1 MSGKDDMED
10 GELSDN
16 SNEDGPLFQYNP
28 LQRPVAPKPGSFSKT
43 AVDDDE
49 YDSDDAP
56 PDLDHDSGSD
66 SDSELNKPRA
76 KQSRSGLWARR
87 DALVVEDG
95 GGDTFRQMAQAFQAQ
110 RDAQGLNK
118 RKKKNNVWGS
128 FIQEE
133 ALNAEVAGSLGVG
146 KTLASLNSDRGAETY
161 DFTQIAK
168 ERRAEERRQKQEEK
182 QKKGTQLDDDM
193 DSYWSKKDD
202 DIDNDLEQDSPKDD
216 VMDDTTSKDD
226 ESDRRGTKRSV
237 RDRLGDKKVRLDRYK
252 NEVLPAPGKPRQI
265 PDIAE
270 DSLIE
275 GSDDDFGKEIAD
287 RLQEEKPEMIVD
299 LVRILGRRAVWE
311 YFQKTQKVESEG
323 GMMIN
328 NGARRRTAGGV
339 FCHLLRSAEGETA
352 EKAKE
357 FFRES
362 QKSEQKRRILLA
374 KSKKKK
380 KFEDEMEEFLARK
393 REIAEEKKV
402 KDNEETMEDDSVKE
416 EEEELKPLPNILS
429 MIASSLNPNH
439 TPKETTRPAVDRVT
453 SFKEPDAP
461 PNSVERV
468 DRNLIDYEEDDFL
481 SSNNETEDIELF

>member
-1 MSGKDDMED
+1 MSGKEEMED

-16 SNEDGPLFQYNP
+16 SNDDGPLFQYNP
-28 LQRPVAPKPGSFSKT
+28 LQRPMAPKPGSFSKT
-43 AVDDDE
+43 ALDDS
-49 YDSDDAP
+49 SDTES
-56 PDLDHDSGSD
+56 PDISHDSGSD
-66 SDSELNKPRA
+66 SDSELNKPKA
-76 KQSRSGLWARR
+76 KQSRTGLWARR

-118 RKKKNNVWGS
+118 KKKKNNVWGS
-128 FIQEE
+128 LIQEE
-133 ALNAEVAGSLGVG
+133 ALNDEVAGSLGVG
-146 KTLASLNSDRGAETY
+146 KSLKDLNSDRGAETY

-168 ERRAEERRQKQEEK
+168 ERRAEERRQRQAEK
-182 QKKGTQLDDDM
+182 QKKGTQLDDEM
-193 DSYWSKKDD
+193 DSYWIKKDD
-202 DIDNDLEQDSPKDD
+202 DISDVIELDSPKDD
-216 VMDDTTSKDD
+216 IMDDTTSKED
-226 ESDRRGTKRSV
+226 EGDRRGTKRSV
-237 RDRLGDKKVRLDRYK
+237 KDRLGDRKVRMDRYK

-275 GSDDDFGKEIAD
+275 GSDDDFSKEIAD
-287 RLQEEKPEMIVD
+287 RLQEEKSEMIVD

-311 YFQKTQKVESEG
+311 YFQKTQKIESEG
-323 GMMIN
+323 GIMIN

-339 FCHLLRSAEGETA
+339 FCHLLRSDEGETA

-357 FFRES
+357 YFRES
-362 QKSEQKRRILLA
+362 QKTEQKRRILLA
-374 KSKKKK
+374 RSKKKK
-380 KFEDEMEEFLARK
+380 KFEDEMEDFLARK
-393 REIAEEKKV
+393 REIAEEKKI
-402 KDNEETMEDDSVKE
+402 KENEETMEDDLVKE

-429 MIASSLNPNH
+429 MIASSLNPNN
-439 TPKETTRPAVDRVT
+439 TPKETTKPTVDRVS

>member
-1 MSGKDDMED
+1 MSGKEEMED

-16 SNEDGPLFQYNP
+16 SNDDGPLFQYNP
-28 LQRPVAPKPGSFSKT
+28 LQRPMAPKPGSFSKT
-43 AVDDDE
+43 VLDDS
-49 YDSDDAP
+49 SDTAS
-56 PDLDHDSGSD
+56 PDISHDSGSD

-76 KQSRSGLWARR
+76 KQSRTGLWARR

-118 RKKKNNVWGS
+118 KKKKNNVWGS
-128 FIQEE
+128 LIQEE
-133 ALNAEVAGSLGVG
+133 ALNDEVAGSLGVG
-146 KTLASLNSDRGAETY
+146 KSLKDLNSDRGAETY

-168 ERRAEERRQKQEEK
+168 ERRAEERRQRQEEK
-182 QKKGTQLDDDM
+182 KKKGSQLDDEM
-193 DSYWSKKDD
+193 DSYWIKKDD
-202 DIDNDLEQDSPKDD
+202 DISDVIEPDSPKDD
-216 VMDDTTSKDD
+216 IMDDTTSKED
-226 ESDRRGTKRSV
+226 EGDRRGTKRSV
-237 RDRLGDKKVRLDRYK
+237 KDRLGDRKVRMDRYK

-265 PDIAE
+265 PDVAE

-275 GSDDDFGKEIAD
+275 GSDDDFSKEIAD

-311 YFQKTQKVESEG
+311 YFQKTQKIESEG

-339 FCHLLRSAEGETA
+339 FCHLLRSGEGETA

-357 FFRES
+357 YFRES
-362 QKSEQKRRILLA
+362 QKTEQKRRTLLA
-374 KSKKKK
+374 RSKKKK
-380 KFEDEMEEFLARK
+380 KFEDEMEDFLARK
-393 REIAEEKKV
+393 REIADEKKI
-402 KDNEETMEDDSVKE
+402 KENEETMEDDIIKE

-429 MIASSLNPNH
+429 MIASSLNPNN
-439 TPKETTRPAVDRVT
+439 TPKETTKPTVDRVS